1 MLSLATFEKPRFWA
15 LYAQHS
21 GRAVGYSVHRGSWGF
36 HAEGIQAIPPG
47 YIPKQR
53 KFGTAPTSV
62 MNRVFLYVGDC
73 GTPSVNSVQFG
84 VPRDCWDDSPECT
97 LSGVNTR
104 LRLAQVNV
112 KALSL
117 T

>member
-1 MLSLATFEKPRFWA
+1 VLSLATFEKPRFWA

-53 KFGTAPTSV
+53 KFGTSP
-62 MNRVFLYVGDC
+62 NFRDE
-73 GTPSVNSVQFG
+73 PSSGAVLRFAKPYESNSVAMQHD
-84 VPRDCWDDSPECT
+84 PQMI
-97 LSGVNTR
+97 L
-104 LRLAQVNV
+104 
-112 KALSL
+112 
-117 T
+117 